1 MPSYDNFSVLMG
13 KSCKRKTTRQSCDE
27 KNMED
32 ALNAVKSKSMGY
44 LKAANTFGVK
54 KTTLIRRFKGGNKLA
69 KGSEKKLGRETTF
82 PKSLEDDLY
91 AYVEWRPCCTV

>member
-1 MPSYDNFSVLMG
+1 MVKWTGPFYPITGVHIALTRIFLVLMG
-13 KSCKRKTTRQSCDE
+13 RSRRRKTTRQSWGE
-27 KNMED
+27 KSMTD

-69 KGSEKKLGRETTF
+69 RGH
-82 PKSLEDDLY
+82 P
-91 AYVEWRPCCTV
+91 